1 MIIGLISDTH
11 GLIRDQALKALQG
24 SDVIFHAGDV
34 GSPEIIKTLEEI
46 APVYAVRGNTDR
58 GIWAQSLSMTQMV
71 DMGRK
76 TFYVIHDLETLGI
89 DPASAG
95 VDVVI
100 YGHSHIPKAER
111 HRGILYFNPGSAGPR
126 RFRLPVCLGKI
137 KIAEEQ
143 LNTEWIDLK

>member
-1 MIIGLISDTH
+1 MIIGVISDTH

-89 DPASAG
+89 DPATG

-100 YGHSHIPKAER
+100 YGHSIYRRQKGTEVYYILIPAVPDRGGSGCPSASER
-111 HRGILYFNPGSAGPR
+111 
-126 RFRLPVCLGKI
+126 
-137 KIAEEQ
+137 
-143 LNTEWIDLK
+143 